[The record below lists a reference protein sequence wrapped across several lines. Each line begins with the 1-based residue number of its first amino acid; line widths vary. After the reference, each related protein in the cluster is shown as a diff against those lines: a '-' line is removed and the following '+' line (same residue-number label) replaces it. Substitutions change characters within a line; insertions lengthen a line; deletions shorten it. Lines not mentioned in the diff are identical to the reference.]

1 MVSIDTALDPALD
14 SALDSGALAPA
25 ASNRAQKLYFAV
37 WRWHFYAALY
47 AIPFFVMLALSGMTI
62 LWFTAIAPEYGDRL
76 AVTPAGQA
84 LRLTELEAAA
94 LAAHPGGTVD
104 KYIAPYDTTTPALL
118 RVQTAAG
125 AQMLAL
131 DPYTGV
137 VLRDR
142 PEAGTWNKW
151 ATSLHGQLLTGVD
164 GGIGDYLV
172 ETAASLGILL
182 VVTGFWLAWPRNGEG
197 FAAMVLPRFSASG
210 RAFWKSLHRA
220 AGTWIG
226 IVLAF
231 FLISGL
237 AWAGIWGGKFVQ
249 AWSQFPAEK
258 WGAPLSDKTHAA
270 HNAVGAKE
278 VPWALEL
285 TPLPLSG
292 SQVGQQ
298 LLPMGTPVVFDTV
311 LEGARAL
318 GFVGR
323 VQIKAPQDATGVW
336 TISQDSMSYDS
347 DHPTA
352 DRTVHIDQYTGKV
365 LADVRFSDYSLPG
378 KAMAVGIALHEGQ
391 IGLLNIVLNF
401 GFCLTVIFL
410 CVGGLVMWWLRR
422 PAKAGRLAAPPLP
435 ADLPMT
441 GGVVFTL
448 LLLSLAV
455 PVLGLTL
462 LGILALDLLVMKT
475 APALKRL
482 LS

>member
-1 MVSIDTALDPALD
+1 MVSID
-14 SALDSGALAPA
+14 SGAQASA
-25 ASNRAQKLYFAV
+25 ASGRAQKLYFAV

-47 AIPFFVMLALSGMTI
+47 AIPFFIMLAVTGMI
-62 LWFTAIAPEYGDRL
+62 MLWFTAIAPEYGERI
-76 AVTPAGQA
+76 AVTPAAQT
-84 LRLTELEAAA
+84 LRLGAQEAAA
-94 LAAHPGGTVD
+94 LAAHPGGSID
-104 KYIAPYDTTTPALL
+104 KYIAPYDAKTPALF
-118 RVQTAAG
+118 RIQTETG

-131 DPYTGV
+131 DPYSGA

-172 ETAASLGILL
+172 ETAASLGVLL

-197 FAAMVLPRFSASG
+197 FAAMFLPRFSATG

-220 AGTWIG
+220 AGSWIG
-226 IVLAF
+226 VVLML

-270 HNAVGAKE
+270 HNAAGAKDE
-278 VPWALEL
+278 PWALEL

-292 SQVGQQ
+292 TQVGQQ
-298 LLPMGTPVVFDTV
+298 LLPMGTPMVFETV
-311 LEGARAL
+311 LAGARAL

-323 VQIKAPQDATGVW
+323 VQITAPADPTGVW
-336 TISQDSMSYDS
+336 TISQDSMSHDS

-352 DRTVHIDQYTGKV
+352 DRTVHLDQYTGKV
-365 LADVRFSDYSLPG
+365 LADVRYADYSLPG

-391 IGLLNIVLNF
+391 IGVLNIVLNF
-401 GFCLTVIFL
+401 AFCLTLIFL
-410 CVGGLVMWWLRR
+410 CLGSLVMWWLRR
-422 PAKAGRLAAPPLP
+422 PAKAGRLGAPPMP

-441 GGVVFTL
+441 GGVMFTL
-448 LLLSLAV
+448 LLLSMAV

-462 LGILALDLLVMKT
+462 LAVMALDLLVVKT

-482 LS
+482 IC